1 MGKYSKGTRYYDEEL
16 EKKIAAAE
24 EELLKDFEKLKEE
37 YLSAIERLKCSGVF
51 NRMKLI
57 ADVSAGTGYN
67 QRALECLTNDE
78 LRRLLTPQEKV
89 KYSFRSKL
97 GKREIEILL
106 PVANE
111 IVFSEQQTAESML
124 EWLACEHKEPIR
136 VKKNYF
142 VAYMMYLLAKD
153 GWICTNWQKVAEEMK
168 VFGNKTTLT
177 QKNISKCLTEATR
190 RYGGHFVGDTI
201 LNQGIYDAVK
211 RLKR

>member
-1 MGKYSKGTRYYDEEL
+1 MGNYSKGTRYYDEDL

-24 EELLKDFEKLKEE
+24 EELLKDIEKMNEE
-37 YLSAIERLKCSGVF
+37 CLSALEGWECSEEF
-51 NRMKLI
+51 KRMQLI
-57 ADVSAGTGYN
+57 SDVAAATGN
-67 QRALECLTNDE
+67 NPWALECLTNDE
-78 LRRLLTPQEKV
+78 LRRLMTPQEKV

-111 IVFSEQQTAESML
+111 VVFSEQQTAESML

-136 VKKNYF
+136 VKKNYLA
-142 VAYMMYLLAKD
+142 AYMMYLLAKD
-153 GWICTNWQKVAEEMK
+153 GWICANWQKVAEEMK

-190 RYGGHFVGDTI
+190 RYGGHFVGDVI
-201 LNQGIYDAVK
+201 LNEKIYDSVK